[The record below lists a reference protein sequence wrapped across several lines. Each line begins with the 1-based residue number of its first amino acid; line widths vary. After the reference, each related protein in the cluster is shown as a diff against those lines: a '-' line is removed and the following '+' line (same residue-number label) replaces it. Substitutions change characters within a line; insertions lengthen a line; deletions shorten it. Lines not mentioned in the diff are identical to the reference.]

1 MGNAAEPEFV
11 SPRILHNGP
20 IALAE
25 PDPRWPAQF
34 TLVAS
39 RILGALGPSVIL
51 LEHAGSTSVPGLP
64 AKPVLDVVLVV
75 ADPAD
80 EVKYVQPLGDVGF
93 ALHLREPGWYEH
105 RLLRG
110 TDPLVNLHVFGPE
123 APEVGR
129 MLLFRDWLRDH
140 PGERDLY
147 ATVKRELA
155 ARQWTYVQDYA
166 DAKSLV
172 VQQILE
178 RAAGS
183 EPPTTSQ

>member
-25 PDPRWPAQF
+25 PDPRWPTQF

-39 RILGALGPSVIL
+39 RIHRALGPSVIR

-64 AKPVLDVVLVV
+64 AKPILDAVLVV

-80 EVKYVQPLGDVGF
+80 EAMYVPPLGDVGF

-110 TDPLVNLHVFGPE
+110 TDPQVNVHVFGPD

-129 MLLFRDWLRDH
+129 MLLFRDWLRAH

-147 ATVKRELA
+147 ASVKRELA

-166 DAKSLV
+166 DAKSVV
-172 VQQILE
+172 VQQILQ
-178 RAAGS
+178 RAAR
-183 EPPTTSQ
+183 EAPPA